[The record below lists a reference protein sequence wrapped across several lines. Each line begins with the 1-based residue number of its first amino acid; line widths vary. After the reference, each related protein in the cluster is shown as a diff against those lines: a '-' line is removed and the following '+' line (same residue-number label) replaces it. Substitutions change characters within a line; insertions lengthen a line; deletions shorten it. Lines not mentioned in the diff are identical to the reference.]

1 VGSHGKSR
9 SVALTLFFFF
19 LMYKGMSGE
28 ILEHTLILVS
38 AMCK

>member
-9 SVALTLFFFF
+9 SVALTLFFF

-28 ILEHTLILVS
+28 ILEAYINIS
-38 AMCK
+38 